1 MATKLKTRPSKDI
14 PGATEILALI
24 DHPME
29 TGLRKDPKTKE
40 AIKANWI
47 QKLTV
52 EVNGKTIAD
61 VDMGVA
67 ISKDPLI
74 AIATKGIKNGDKV
87 KVSWSD
93 SEGQKGGEE
102 LVFGAPA

>member
-14 PGATEILALI
+14 AGATEILALI

-29 TGLRKDPKTKE
+29 TGQRPDPKDRNKKIP
-40 AIKANWI
+40 AHWI

-52 EVNGKTIAD
+52 EVNGKTVAD

-67 ISKDPLI
+67 ISKDPLV
-74 AIATKGIKNGDKV
+74 AIAAKGIKAGDKISV
-87 KVSWSD
+87 NWTD
-93 SEGQKGGEE
+93 SEGKKEGSEM
-102 LVFGAPA
+102 VAA

>member
-14 PGATEILALI
+14 AGATEILALI

-29 TGLRKDPKTKE
+29 TGQRRDAKTKE
-40 AIKANWI
+40 LIKAHWI

-52 EVNGKTIAD
+52 EVNGKAIAD

-67 ISKDPLI
+67 ISKDPLV
-74 AIATKGIKNGDKV
+74 AIATKGVKAGDKV
-87 KVSWSD
+87 SVSWTD
-93 SEGQKGGEE
+93 SEGKKEGSD
-102 LVFGAPA
+102 LVVA